1 LSKRLR
7 QGDEDK
13 DIMAVSMAMVE
24 VRMAVGVTP
33 VTLTLVTA
41 QVTMTATNATM
52 MAEMGAFKVVI
63 PKDPKGAHRNQKIP
77 KET

>member
-1 LSKRLR
+1 
-7 QGDEDK
+7 
-13 DIMAVSMAMVE
+13 MAVSMAMVE

-52 MAEMGAFKVVI
+52 MAEMGALKVVI
-63 PKDPKGAHRNQKIP
+63 PNDPKGAHRNQKIP